1 MGGTRVVRYNF
12 LFLFIESTTT
22 RKKTDQGIKTLAKV
36 ELKLTTFVVPVDV
49 SILARRHLC

>member
-1 MGGTRVVRYNF
+1 MQGTRVVRYNF

-22 RKKTDQGIKTLAKV
+22 HEKTDQGIKTLAKV